1 VYLRD
6 LCGKNGLKGFN
17 MKFSEQWLREW
28 INPDISTDELSH
40 QLTMAGLEVDAIE
53 PVAAEFTKV
62 VVGEVLSVE
71 KHPDA
76 DKLNVCQVNV
86 GEDEP
91 LNIVCGAAN
100 VREGLRIPA
109 ALVGAVLPGDFKIK
123 KSKLRGVPSHGML
136 CSTSELGITETA
148 EGLMELPNDAPIGTD
163 IRDYLNLDD
172 VMIEL
177 SLTPN
182 RADCFSIKGIA
193 REVGVSNKMPV
204 NEFKQA
210 TIEATIKDTI
220 EVKLEAGKDCP
231 RYLGRVIKGIN
242 PKAETPLWL
251 QEKLRRSGIRS
262 LGPVVDV
269 TNYVLLELGQP
280 MHAFDLEKINGVI
293 HVRHAKAG
301 EKISL
306 LNEQEIT
313 LTDGCLVIADDK
325 QPLALAGIM
334 GGADSAV
341 SDSTESNPTTDIL
354 LEAAHF
360 NPLIIAGKA
369 RSFGLHTDSSHRFER
384 GVAASLPIDAIERAT
399 ELLLDIV
406 GGQAGPVVNI
416 TNEADL
422 PQRDVVSLRAERVK
436 RVLGIDIS
444 REEITGMLT
453 RLDLN
458 PAETEQGWEIIAP
471 DFRFDISIEE
481 DLIEEIGRIF
491 GYDNLPATQAS
502 SALTMVAKPEA
513 KLRMN
518 RMRQVLVQHGYQEAI
533 TYSFID
539 PEMQKLFD
547 PETKAIEL
555 ANPIS
560 ADLAAMR
567 TSLWPG
573 LVNAAKYNLNRQ
585 QSRVFLFE
593 YGLKFVP
600 QAAEIQQ
607 ENMLAG
613 VITGSRIPEQWDSN
627 GESVDFYDLKNHVE
641 AVLEMTGRASDFQFE
656 ANQHPILHPGQTA
669 AIRDLAAKDQPIIG
683 WLGALHPRLQK
694 NLGLSQSVYLFEIT
708 MKNIEMGAIPV
719 FKPLSKFPAIRRD
732 IALVM
737 DEAVTA
743 QAVHDCIKESA
754 GESLSKFE
762 LFDVYRGEGI
772 DFGRKSLALGLTL
785 QDLSRTLTD
794 TEVDKELN
802 KIIDVLNKRLGATL
816 RE

>member
-1 VYLRD
+1 
-6 LCGKNGLKGFN
+6 

-28 INPDISTDELSH
+28 INPGISTDELSH

-62 VVGEVLSVE
+62 VVGEVLSIE

-91 LNIVCGAAN
+91 LQIVCGASN

-109 ALVGAVLPGDFKIK
+109 ALVGAKLPGDFKIK

-444 REEITGMLT
+444 REE
-453 RLDLN
+453 
-458 PAETEQGWEIIAP
+458 
-471 DFRFDISIEE
+471 
-481 DLIEEIGRIF
+481 
-491 GYDNLPATQAS
+491 
-502 SALTMVAKPEA
+502 
-513 KLRMN
+513 
-518 RMRQVLVQHGYQEAI
+518 
-533 TYSFID
+533 
-539 PEMQKLFD
+539 
-547 PETKAIEL
+547 
-555 ANPIS
+555 
-560 ADLAAMR
+560 
-567 TSLWPG
+567 
-573 LVNAAKYNLNRQ
+573 
-585 QSRVFLFE
+585 
-593 YGLKFVP
+593 
-600 QAAEIQQ
+600 
-607 ENMLAG
+607 
-613 VITGSRIPEQWDSN
+613 
-627 GESVDFYDLKNHVE
+627 
-641 AVLEMTGRASDFQFE
+641 
-656 ANQHPILHPGQTA
+656 
-669 AIRDLAAKDQPIIG
+669 
-683 WLGALHPRLQK
+683 
-694 NLGLSQSVYLFEIT
+694 
-708 MKNIEMGAIPV
+708 
-719 FKPLSKFPAIRRD
+719 
-732 IALVM
+732 
-737 DEAVTA
+737 
-743 QAVHDCIKESA
+743 
-754 GESLSKFE
+754 
-762 LFDVYRGEGI
+762 
-772 DFGRKSLALGLTL
+772 
-785 QDLSRTLTD
+785 
-794 TEVDKELN
+794 
-802 KIIDVLNKRLGATL
+802 
-816 RE
+816 

>member
-1 VYLRD
+1 
-6 LCGKNGLKGFN
+6 

-28 INPDISTDELSH
+28 INPNISTDELSH
-40 QLTMAGLEVDAIE
+40 QLTMAGLEVDAID

-62 VVGEVLSVE
+62 VVAEVLSVE

-109 ALVGAVLPGDFKIK
+109 ALVGAVLPGNFKIK

-163 IRDYLNLDD
+163 IREYLNLDD

-182 RADCFSIKGIA
+182 RADCFSIAGIA

-210 TIEATIKDTI
+210 EIKAEIKDTI
-220 EVKLEAGKDCP
+220 DVKLEAGKDCP
-231 RYLGRVIKGIN
+231 RYLGRVIKDVN
-242 PKAETPLWL
+242 AKAETPLWM

-269 TNYVLLELGQP
+269 TNFVLLELGQP
-280 MHAFDLEKINGVI
+280 MHAFDLAKINGAI
-293 HVRHAKAG
+293 HARHAKAG
-301 EKISL
+301 EKLNL
-306 LNEQEIT
+306 LNDQEIT
-313 LTDGCLVIADDK
+313 LTEGCLVIADDK
-325 QPLALAGIM
+325 APLALAGIM

-341 SDSTESNPTTDIL
+341 SDDTVDIL

-360 NPLIIAGKA
+360 NPLVIAGKA

-384 GVAASLPIDAIERAT
+384 GVAASLPITAIERAT

-406 GGQAGPVVNI
+406 GGKAGPVVNV
-416 TNEADL
+416 TNAADL
-422 PQRDVVSLRAERVK
+422 PERGVVSLRAERVK
-436 RVLGIDIS
+436 RILGIDLS
-444 REEITGMLT
+444 REEITGMLM

-458 PAETEQGWEIIAP
+458 PTATDAGWEITAP

-491 GYDNLPATQAS
+491 GYDNLPVSQAS
-502 SALTMVAKPEA
+502 SALSMVAKPEA

-518 RMRQVLVQHGYQEAI
+518 RLRQILVQQGYQEAI

-539 PEMQKLFD
+539 PEMQKLFA
-547 PETKAIEL
+547 PEITAIEL

-560 ADLAAMR
+560 ADLSAMR
-567 TSLWPG
+567 SSLWPG
-573 LVNAAKYNLNRQ
+573 LISAVKYNLNRQ
-585 QSRVFLFE
+585 QNRVSLFE
-593 YGLKFVP
+593 YGLTFVP
-600 QAAEIQQ
+600 LDDEVTDIKQ
-607 ENMLAG
+607 EKMLAG
-613 VITGSRIPEQWDSN
+613 VITGSKTPEQW
-627 GESVDFYDLKNHVE
+627 GQATESVDFYDLKNHVE
-641 AVLEMTGRASDFQFE
+641 LLLEMTGRGSDFQFE
-656 ANQHPILHPGQTA
+656 ANQNDVLHPGQTA

-683 WLGALHPRLQK
+683 WVGALHPRLQK
-694 NLGLSQSVYLFEIT
+694 KLGLSQSLYLFEIT
-708 MKNIEMGAIPV
+708 MKNIENGEIPA

-732 IALVM
+732 LALVM

-743 QAVHDCIKESA
+743 QELHNCIKDVA
-754 GESLSKFE
+754 GEVLSQFE

-772 DFGRKSLALGLTL
+772 DFGRKSLAIGLTL

-794 TEVDKELN
+794 TDVDKELN
-802 KIIDVLNKRLGATL
+802 KIIDVLKERLGATL

>member
-1 VYLRD
+1 
-6 LCGKNGLKGFN
+6 

-86 GEDEP
+86 GDKEP

-100 VREGLRIPA
+100 VRTGLRIPA
-109 ALVGAVLPGDFKIK
+109 ALVGAVLPGNFKIK

-136 CSTSELGITETA
+136 CSTAELGITETA
-148 EGLMELPNDAPIGTD
+148 EGLMELPSDAPVGTD
-163 IRDYLNLDD
+163 IREYLNLND

-182 RADCFSIKGIA
+182 RADCFSISGIA
-193 REVGVSNKMPV
+193 REVGVTNKMPV

-210 TIEATIKDTI
+210 SIKAEIKDTV
-220 EVKLEAGKDCP
+220 EVRLEAGKDCP
-231 RYLGRVIKGIN
+231 RYLGRVIKGVN
-242 PKAETPLWL
+242 AKAETPLWL

-280 MHAFDLEKINGVI
+280 MHAFDLAKINGAI
-293 HVRHAKAG
+293 HARHAKAG
-301 EKISL
+301 EKLNL

-325 QPLALAGIM
+325 QPLVLAGIM
-334 GGADSAV
+334 GGSDSAV
-341 SDSTESNPTTDIL
+341 SVDTTDIL

-384 GVAASLPIDAIERAT
+384 GVAASLPITALERAT
-399 ELLLDIV
+399 ELLINIV
-406 GGQAGPVVNI
+406 GGKAGPVINV

-422 PQRDVVSLRAERVK
+422 PKRDVVSLRAERVK
-436 RVLGIDIS
+436 RVLGIDLS

-453 RLDLN
+453 RLDLK
-458 PAETEQGWEIIAP
+458 PTETNAGWEITAP

-491 GYDNLPATQAS
+491 GYDNLPVSQAS
-502 SALTMVAKPEA
+502 SALAMVAKPEA
-513 KLRMN
+513 KLRMS
-518 RMRQVLVQHGYQEAI
+518 RLRQVLVQHGYQEAI

-539 PEMQKLFD
+539 PEMQALFD
-547 PETKAIEL
+547 PDTKAITL

-573 LVNAAKYNLNRQ
+573 LLTAVKYNLNRQ
-585 QSRVFLFE
+585 QTRVSLFE
-593 YGLKFVP
+593 YGLRFVP
-600 QAAEIQQ
+600 SDDEVTDIQQ
-607 ENMLAG
+607 EKMLAG
-613 VITGSRIPEQWDSN
+613 VITGSKTPEQW
-627 GESVDFYDLKNHVE
+627 GEITESVDFYDLKNHVE
-641 AVLEMTGRASDFQFE
+641 SVLEITGRASDFQFE
-656 ANQHPILHPGQTA
+656 ANQHQILHPGQTA

-683 WLGALHPRLQK
+683 WIGALHPRLQK
-694 NLGLSQSVYLFEIT
+694 KLGLSHNAYLFEII
-708 MKNIEMGAIPV
+708 MKNIEEGAIPA

-732 IALVM
+732 IAIVM

-743 QAVHDCIKESA
+743 QEVQNCIKEVA
-754 GESLSKFE
+754 GETLSQFE

-785 QDLSRTLTD
+785 QDLTRTLTD
-794 TEVDKELN
+794 TDVDKELN
-802 KIIDVLNKRLGATL
+802 KS
-816 RE
+816 

>member
-1 VYLRD
+1 
-6 LCGKNGLKGFN
+6 

-28 INPDISTDELSH
+28 INPDISTEELSH

-53 PVAAEFTKV
+53 PVAATFTKV
-62 VVGEVLSVE
+62 VVGEVLSIE

-91 LNIVCGAAN
+91 LQIVCGAKN
-100 VREGLRIPA
+100 VREGMRVPA
-109 ALVGAVLPGDFKIK
+109 ALVGAKLPGDFKIK
-123 KSKLRGVPSHGML
+123 KSKLRGVPSHGMC
-136 CSTSELGITETA
+136 CSTAELGITETA
-148 EGLMELPNDAPIGTD
+148 EGLMELPTDAPVGTD
-163 IRDYLNLDD
+163 IRDYLELDD

-182 RADCFSIKGIA
+182 RADCFSIAGIA

-210 TIEATIKDTI
+210 AIEAKIKDTI
-220 EVKLEAGKDCP
+220 DVKLEAGKDCP
-231 RYLGRVIKGIN
+231 RYLGRVIKGVN
-242 PKAETPLWL
+242 PKAETPLWM

-280 MHAFDLEKINGVI
+280 MHAFDLAKINGAI
-293 HVRHAKAG
+293 HARHAKAG
-301 EKISL
+301 EKLNL

-325 QPLALAGIM
+325 APLALAGIM
-334 GGADSAV
+334 GGSDSAV
-341 SDSTESNPTTDIL
+341 SDSTTDIL

-360 NPLIIAGKA
+360 NPLVIAGKA

-384 GVAASLPIDAIERAT
+384 GVAASLPVTAIERAT
-399 ELLLDIV
+399 ELLIGIV
-406 GGQAGPVVNI
+406 GGEAGPVINV
-416 TNEADL
+416 TNEDDL
-422 PQRDVVSLRAERVK
+422 PERGVVSLRAERVK
-436 RVLGIDIS
+436 RVLGIDLS

-458 PAETEQGWEIIAP
+458 PTETEQGWEITAP
-471 DFRFDISIEE
+471 DFRFDIAIEE

-491 GYDNLPATQAS
+491 GYDNLPVSQAS
-502 SALTMVAKPEA
+502 SALSMVAKPEA
-513 KLRMN
+513 ELRMS
-518 RMRQVLVQHGYQEAI
+518 RLRQVLVQKGYQEAI

-547 PETKAIEL
+547 SENKAIEL

-585 QSRVFLFE
+585 QSSVYLFE

-600 QAAEIQQ
+600 QDAEIQQ
-607 ENMLAG
+607 EKMLAG
-613 VITGSRIPEQWDSN
+613 VITGSRVPEQWAQKN
-627 GESVDFYDLKNHVE
+627 ESVDFYDLKNHVE
-641 AVLEMTGRASDFQFE
+641 AVLEVTGRASDFQFE
-656 ANQHPILHPGQTA
+656 PNQHAILHPGQTA
-669 AIRDLAAKDQPIIG
+669 AIRDLAAEGQPIIG

-694 NLGLSQSVYLFEIT
+694 SLGLSQSVYLFEIT
-708 MKNIEMGAIPV
+708 MKNIEEGAIPA

-737 DEAVTA
+737 DEAITA

-754 GESLSKFE
+754 GEILSKFE

-772 DFGRKSLALGLTL
+772 DFGRKSLAIGLTL
-785 QDLSRTLTD
+785 QDISRTLTD
-794 TEVDKELN
+794 TDVDKELN
-802 KIIDVLNKRLGATL
+802 KIIDVLKNRLGATL

>member
-1 VYLRD
+1 
-6 LCGKNGLKGFN
+6 

-28 INPDISTDELSH
+28 INPGISTDELSH
-40 QLTMAGLEVDAIE
+40 QLTMAGLEVDAVE
-53 PVAAEFTKV
+53 PVAAAFTKV
-62 VVGEVLSVE
+62 VVGEVISIE

-91 LNIVCGAAN
+91 LQIVCGAKN
-100 VREGLRIPA
+100 VREGMRVPA
-109 ALVGAVLPGDFKIK
+109 ALVGAKLPGDFKIK

-136 CSTSELGITETA
+136 CSTAELGITETA
-148 EGLMELPNDAPIGTD
+148 EGLMPLPADAPVGTA

-182 RADCFSIKGIA
+182 RADCFSIAGIA

-210 TIEATIKDTI
+210 AIEAKIKDAI
-220 EVKLEAGKDCP
+220 DLKLEAGKDCP
-231 RYLGRVIKGIN
+231 RYLGRVIKGVN
-242 PKAETPLWL
+242 PKAETPLWM

-269 TNYVLLELGQP
+269 TNFVLLELGQP
-280 MHAFDLEKINGVI
+280 MHAFDLAKINGAI
-293 HVRHAKAG
+293 HARHAKAG
-301 EKISL
+301 EKLNL

-325 QPLALAGIM
+325 APLALAGIM

-341 SDSTESNPTTDIL
+341 SDSTTDIL

-360 NPLIIAGKA
+360 NPLVIAGKA

-384 GVAASLPIDAIERAT
+384 GVAASLPVTAIERAT

-406 GGQAGPVVNI
+406 GGEAGPVVNV
-416 TNEADL
+416 TNDADL
-422 PQRDVVSLRAERVK
+422 PKRGVVSLRAERVK
-436 RVLGIDIS
+436 RVLGIDLS

-458 PAETEQGWEIIAP
+458 PIETEQGWEITAP
-471 DFRFDISIEE
+471 DFRFDIAIEE

-491 GYDNLPATQAS
+491 GYDNLPVSQAS
-502 SALTMVAKPEA
+502 SALSMVAKPEA
-513 KLRMN
+513 ELRMS
-518 RMRQVLVQHGYQEAI
+518 RLRQVLVQKGYQEAI

-539 PEMQKLFD
+539 PEMQKMFD
-547 PETKAIEL
+547 TEHKAIEL

-585 QSRVFLFE
+585 QSSVYLFE

-600 QAAEIQQ
+600 QGAEIQQ
-607 ENMLAG
+607 EKMLAG
-613 VITGSRIPEQWDSN
+613 VITGSRVPEQWALK
-627 GESVDFYDLKNHVE
+627 GEPVDFYDLKNHVE
-641 AVLEMTGRASDFQFE
+641 AVLEVTGRASDFQFE
-656 ANQHPILHPGQTA
+656 PNQHAILHPGQTA
-669 AIRDLAAKDQPIIG
+669 AIRDLAAEGQPIIG

-694 NLGLSQSVYLFEIT
+694 SLGLSQSVYLFEIT
-708 MKNIEMGAIPV
+708 MKNIEEGAIPA

-737 DEAVTA
+737 DEAITA

-754 GESLSKFE
+754 GEILSKFE

-772 DFGRKSLALGLTL
+772 DFGRKSLAIGLTL
-785 QDLSRTLTD
+785 QDISRTLTD
-794 TEVDKELN
+794 TDVDKELN
-802 KIIDVLNKRLGATL
+802 KIIDVLKNRLGATL

>member
-1 VYLRD
+1 
-6 LCGKNGLKGFN
+6 

-28 INPDISTDELSH
+28 INPDISTEELSH

-53 PVAAEFTKV
+53 PVAATFTKV
-62 VVGEVLSVE
+62 VVGEVLSIE

-91 LNIVCGAAN
+91 LQIVCGAKN
-100 VREGLRIPA
+100 VREGMRVPA
-109 ALVGAVLPGDFKIK
+109 ALVGAKLPGDFKIK
-123 KSKLRGVPSHGML
+123 KSKLRGVPSHGMC
-136 CSTSELGITETA
+136 CSTAELGITETA
-148 EGLMELPNDAPIGTD
+148 EGLMELPTDAPVGTD
-163 IRDYLNLDD
+163 IRDYLELDD

-182 RADCFSIKGIA
+182 RADCFSIAGIA
-193 REVGVSNKMPV
+193 REVGVSNKLPV

-210 TIEATIKDTI
+210 AIEAKIKDTI
-220 EVKLEAGKDCP
+220 DVKLEAGKDCP
-231 RYLGRVIKGIN
+231 RYLGRVIKGVN
-242 PKAETPLWL
+242 PKAETPLWM

-280 MHAFDLEKINGVI
+280 MHAFDLAKINGAI
-293 HVRHAKAG
+293 HARHAKAG
-301 EKISL
+301 EKLNL

-325 QPLALAGIM
+325 APLALAGIM
-334 GGADSAV
+334 GGSDSAV
-341 SDSTESNPTTDIL
+341 SDSTTDIL

-360 NPLIIAGKA
+360 NPLVIAGKA

-384 GVAASLPIDAIERAT
+384 GVAASLPVTAIERAT
-399 ELLLDIV
+399 ELLIGIV
-406 GGQAGPVVNI
+406 GGEAGPVINV
-416 TNEADL
+416 TNEDDL
-422 PQRDVVSLRAERVK
+422 PERGVVSLRAERVK
-436 RVLGIDIS
+436 RVLGIDLS

-458 PAETEQGWEIIAP
+458 PTETEQGWEITAP
-471 DFRFDISIEE
+471 DFRFDIAIEE

-491 GYDNLPATQAS
+491 GYDNLPVSQAS
-502 SALTMVAKPEA
+502 SALSMVAKPEA
-513 KLRMN
+513 ELRMS
-518 RMRQVLVQHGYQEAI
+518 RLRQVLVQKGYQEAI

-547 PETKAIEL
+547 TENKAIEL

-585 QSRVFLFE
+585 QSSVYLFE

-600 QAAEIQQ
+600 QDAEIQQ
-607 ENMLAG
+607 EKMLAG
-613 VITGSRIPEQWDSN
+613 VITGSRVPEQWAQKN
-627 GESVDFYDLKNHVE
+627 ESVDFYDLKNHVE
-641 AVLEMTGRASDFQFE
+641 AVLEVTGRASDFQFE
-656 ANQHPILHPGQTA
+656 PNQHAILHPGQTA
-669 AIRDLAAKDQPIIG
+669 AIRDLAAEGQPIIG

-694 NLGLSQSVYLFEIT
+694 SLGLSQSVYLFEIT
-708 MKNIEMGAIPV
+708 MKNIEEGAIPA

-737 DEAVTA
+737 DEAITA

-754 GESLSKFE
+754 GEILSKFE

-772 DFGRKSLALGLTL
+772 DFGRKSLAIGLTL
-785 QDLSRTLTD
+785 QDISRTLTD
-794 TEVDKELN
+794 TDVDKELN
-802 KIIDVLNKRLGATL
+802 KIIDVLKNRLGATL

>member
-1 VYLRD
+1 
-6 LCGKNGLKGFN
+6 

-86 GEDEP
+86 GENEP

-109 ALVGAVLPGDFKIK
+109 ALVGAVLPGNFKIK

-148 EGLMELPNDAPIGTD
+148 EGLMELPGDAPVGTD
-163 IRDYLNLDD
+163 IRDYLKLDD

-182 RADCFSIKGIA
+182 RADCFSIAGVA

-204 NEFKQA
+204 IEHKQA
-210 TIEATIKDTI
+210 SVKTQIKDKVA
-220 EVKLEAGKDCP
+220 VKLEAGKDCP
-231 RYLGRVIKGIN
+231 RYLGRVIKGVN
-242 PKAETPLWL
+242 PKAQTPLWL
-251 QEKLRRSGIRS
+251 QEKLRRSGVRS

-269 TNYVLLELGQP
+269 TNFVLLELGQP
-280 MHAFDLEKINGVI
+280 MHAFDLAKIDGAI
-293 HVRHAKAG
+293 HARHAKAG
-301 EKISL
+301 EKLNL
-306 LNEQEIT
+306 LNDQEII
-313 LTDGCLVIADDK
+313 LTEGCLLIADDK

-334 GGADSAV
+334 GGSDSAV
-341 SDSTESNPTTDIL
+341 SDSTTDIL

-360 NPLIIAGKA
+360 NPLVIAGKA

-384 GVAASLPIDAIERAT
+384 GVAASLPIKAIERAT

-406 GGQAGPVVNI
+406 GGKAGPVVNE

-422 PQRDVVSLRAERVK
+422 PQRGVVSLRAARVK
-436 RVLGIDIS
+436 RVLGIDLS
-444 REEITGMLT
+444 REDITGMLT

-458 PAETEQGWEIIAP
+458 PIETKAGWEITAP

-491 GYDNLPATQAS
+491 GYDNLPVSQAS

-518 RMRQVLVQHGYQEAI
+518 RLRQILVQQGYQEAI

-547 PETKAIEL
+547 PEQKAIEL

-573 LVNAAKYNLNRQ
+573 LVSAVKYNLNRQ
-585 QSRVFLFE
+585 QTSVCLFE
-593 YGLKFVP
+593 YGLKFVS
-600 QAAEIQQ
+600 QGADIKQ
-607 ENMLAG
+607 EKMLAG
-613 VITGSRIPEQWDSN
+613 AITGSRFPEQWATSS
-627 GESVDFYDLKNHVE
+627 ESVDFYDLKNHVE

-656 ANQHPILHPGQTA
+656 ANKHQVLHPGQTA
-669 AIRDLAAKDQPIIG
+669 AIRDLATENQPIIG
-683 WLGALHPRLQK
+683 WLGALHPALQK
-694 NLGLSQSVYLFEIT
+694 KLGLSQSVYLFEIA
-708 MKNIEMGAIPV
+708 MKNIEMGVIPA

-732 IALVM
+732 IAIVM
-737 DEAVTA
+737 DEAVTS
-743 QAVHDCIKESA
+743 QLVYDCIKESA
-754 GESLSKFE
+754 GEILSKFE

-772 DFGRKSLALGLTL
+772 DSGRKSLALGLTL

-794 TEVDKELN
+794 TDVDKELN
-802 KIIDVLNKRLGATL
+802 KIIDVLKNRLGATL

>member
-1 VYLRD
+1 
-6 LCGKNGLKGFN
+6 

-28 INPDISTDELSH
+28 INPDVSTDELSH
-40 QLTMAGLEVDAIE
+40 QLTMAGLEVDAID

-62 VVGEVLSVE
+62 VIGEVLAIE

-100 VREGLRIPA
+100 VRKGLRIPA
-109 ALVGAVLPGDFKIK
+109 ALVGAVLPGNFKIK

-136 CSTSELGITETA
+136 CSTAELGITESA
-148 EGLMELPNDAPIGTD
+148 EGLMELPSDAPVGTD
-163 IRDYLNLDD
+163 IRDYLKLDD

-182 RADCFSIKGIA
+182 RADCFSIAGIA

-204 NEFKQA
+204 IEHKQA
-210 TIEATIKDTI
+210 TIKAEIKDKV
-220 EVKLEAGKDCP
+220 EVKLEAGNDCP
-231 RYLGRVIKGIN
+231 RYLGRVIKGVN
-242 PKAETPLWL
+242 PKAQTPLWMT
-251 QEKLRRSGIRS
+251 EKLRRSGIRS

-269 TNYVLLELGQP
+269 TNFVLLELGQP
-280 MHAFDLEKINGVI
+280 MHAFDLAKINGAI
-293 HVRHAKAG
+293 HARHAKAG
-301 EKISL
+301 EKLNL
-306 LNEQEIT
+306 LNDQEII
-313 LTDGCLVIADDK
+313 LTEGCLLIADDK

-341 SDSTESNPTTDIL
+341 SDSTTDIL

-360 NPLIIAGKA
+360 NPLVIAGKA

-384 GVAASLPIDAIERAT
+384 GVAASLPMPAIERAT
-399 ELLLDIV
+399 ELLLGIV
-406 GGQAGPVVNI
+406 GGKAGPVVNV
-416 TNEADL
+416 TNKADL
-422 PQRDVVSLRAERVK
+422 PQRNMVSLRAERVK
-436 RVLGIDIS
+436 RVLGIDLS

-453 RLDLN
+453 RLELN
-458 PAETEQGWEIIAP
+458 PTKTKQGWEITAP

-491 GYDNLPATQAS
+491 GYDNLPVSQAS

-513 KLRMN
+513 KLKMN
-518 RMRQVLVQHGYQEAI
+518 RLRQVLVQQGYQEAI

-547 PETKAIEL
+547 PEQKAIEL

-573 LVNAAKYNLNRQ
+573 LVSAVKYNLNRQ
-585 QSRVFLFE
+585 QTSVCLFE
-593 YGLKFVP
+593 YGLKFVS
-600 QAAEIQQ
+600 QGAEIKQ
-607 ENMLAG
+607 EKMLAG
-613 VITGSRIPEQWDSN
+613 AITGSRFPEQWATSS
-627 GESVDFYDLKNHVE
+627 ESVDFYDLKNHVE

-656 ANQHPILHPGQTA
+656 ANKHQVLHPGQTA
-669 AIRDLAAKDQPIIG
+669 AIRDLATENRPIIG
-683 WLGALHPRLQK
+683 WLGALHPALQK
-694 NLGLSQSVYLFEIT
+694 KLGLSQSVYLFEIA
-708 MKNIEMGAIPV
+708 MKNIEMGVIPA

-732 IALVM
+732 IAIVM

-743 QAVHDCIKESA
+743 QLVYDCIKESA
-754 GESLSKFE
+754 GEILSKFE

-772 DFGRKSLALGLTL
+772 DSGRKSLALGLTL

-794 TEVDKELN
+794 TDVDKELN
-802 KIIDVLNKRLGATL
+802 KIIDVLKNRLGATL

>member
-1 VYLRD
+1 
-6 LCGKNGLKGFN
+6 
-17 MKFSEQWLREW
+17 MKFSEQWLREL

-62 VVGEVLSVE
+62 VIGEVLSIE

-86 GEDEP
+86 GGDEP
-91 LNIVCGAAN
+91 LNIVCGASN
-100 VREGLRIPA
+100 VRTGLRIPA
-109 ALVGAVLPGDFKIK
+109 ALVGAVLPGNFKIN
-123 KSKLRGVPSHGML
+123 KSKLRGVPSNGML

-148 EGLMELPNDAPIGTD
+148 EGLMELPADAPIGTD

-177 SLTPN
+177 SITPN
-182 RADCFSIKGIA
+182 RADCFSIAGVA
-193 REVGVSNKMPV
+193 REVGVMNKMPV
-204 NEFKQA
+204 NELESGVI
-210 TIEATIKDTI
+210 TPSIKDSI
-220 EVKLEAGKDCP
+220 NVKLEAGKDCP
-231 RYLGRVIKGIN
+231 RYLGRVIKGID
-242 PKAETPLWL
+242 PKATSPLWL
-251 QEKLRRSGIRS
+251 EEKLRRSGIRS

-280 MHAFDLEKINGVI
+280 MHAFDTSKINGAI
-293 HVRHAKAG
+293 HARHAKEG
-301 EKISL
+301 EKLTL
-306 LNEQEIT
+306 LNDQEIT
-313 LTDGCLVIADDK
+313 LTEGCLLIADDK

-341 SDSTESNPTTDIL
+341 SDSTTDIL

-360 NPLIIAGKA
+360 NPLVIAGKA

-384 GVAASLPIDAIERAT
+384 GVAASLPIEAIERAT
-399 ELLLDIV
+399 TLLLEIV
-406 GGQAGPVVNI
+406 GGEAGPVVNV

-422 PQRDVVSLRAERVK
+422 PQRNVVSLRADRLK
-436 RVLGIDIS
+436 RVLGIDLA
-444 REEITGMLT
+444 RDEVTGMLS

-458 PAETEQGWEIIAP
+458 PTETEAGWEITSP
-471 DFRFDISIEE
+471 DFRFDINIEE

-491 GYDNLPATQAS
+491 GYDNLPASQAS
-502 SALTMVAKPEA
+502 SALSMVAKPEA
-513 KLRMN
+513 KLNMSRL
-518 RMRQVLVQHGYQEAI
+518 RQVLVQKGYQEAI

-560 ADLAAMR
+560 ADLASMR

-573 LVNAAKYNLNRQ
+573 LVSAAKYNLNRQ
-585 QSRVFLFE
+585 QSSVSLFE
-593 YGLKFVP
+593 YGLKFIP
-600 QAAEIQQ
+600 QDTEIQQ
-607 ENMLAG
+607 EKMLAG
-613 VITGSRIPEQWDSN
+613 VLTGSRFPEQWA
-627 GESVDFYDLKNHVE
+627 ETTEKVDFYDLKNHIE

-656 ANQHPILHPGQTA
+656 ANKHEVLHPGQTA

-683 WLGALHPRLQK
+683 WLGALHPRLEK
-694 NLGLSQSVYLFEIT
+694 KLGLSQSVYLFEIT
-708 MKNIEMGAIPV
+708 MKNIEMGEIPA
-719 FKPLSKFPAIRRD
+719 FEPLSKFPAIRRD
-732 IALVM
+732 IAIVM

-743 QAVHDCIKESA
+743 QEVQNCIKKVA
-754 GESLSKFE
+754 GETLSKFE

-772 DFGRKSLALGLTL
+772 DLGRKSLALGLTL

-794 TEVDKELN
+794 TDVDKELN
-802 KIIDVLNKRLGATL
+802 KIIDVLKESLGATL

>member
-1 VYLRD
+1 
-6 LCGKNGLKGFN
+6 

-28 INPDISTDELSH
+28 INPNISTDELSH
-40 QLTMAGLEVDAIE
+40 QLTMAGLEVDAID

-100 VREGLRIPA
+100 VRTGLRIPA
-109 ALVGAVLPGDFKIK
+109 ALVGAVLSGNFKIK

-136 CSTSELGITETA
+136 CSTAELGITETA
-148 EGLMELPNDAPIGTD
+148 DGLMELPSDAPVGTD
-163 IRDYLNLDD
+163 IREYLNLDD
-172 VMIEL
+172 VMFEL

-182 RADCFSIKGIA
+182 RADCFSIAGIA

-204 NEFKQA
+204 TEHKQA
-210 TIEATIKDTI
+210 TIKAQIKDTI

-231 RYLGRVIKGIN
+231 RYLGRVIKGVN
-242 PKAETPLWL
+242 PKAATPLWM
-251 QEKLRRSGIRS
+251 QEKLRRSGVRS

-269 TNYVLLELGQP
+269 TNFVLLELGQP
-280 MHAFDLEKINGVI
+280 MHAFDLAKINGAI
-293 HVRHAKAG
+293 HARHAKAG
-301 EKISL
+301 EKLNL
-306 LNEQEIT
+306 LNDQEIT
-313 LTDGCLVIADDK
+313 LTEGCLIIADDK
-325 QPLALAGIM
+325 QPLSLAGIM

-341 SDSTESNPTTDIL
+341 SDATTDIL

-360 NPLIIAGKA
+360 NPLVIAGKA

-384 GVAASLPIDAIERAT
+384 GVAVSLPITAIERAT

-406 GGQAGPVVNI
+406 GGKAGPVVNV

-422 PQRDVVSLRAERVK
+422 PERGVVSLRAERVK
-436 RVLGIDIS
+436 RVLGIDLS

-453 RLDLN
+453 RLELN
-458 PAETEQGWEIIAP
+458 PVETEAGWEITAP

-491 GYDNLPATQAS
+491 GYDNLPVSQAS
-502 SALTMVAKPEA
+502 SALSMVAKPEA

-518 RMRQVLVQHGYQEAI
+518 RLRQVLVQKGYQEAI

-547 PETKAIEL
+547 PETTAIEL

-573 LVNAAKYNLNRQ
+573 LITAVKYNLNRQ
-585 QSRVFLFE
+585 QSRVSLFE

-600 QAAEIQQ
+600 QGTDIQQ
-607 ENMLAG
+607 EKMLAG
-613 VITGSRIPEQWDSN
+613 VITGSKTPEQW
-627 GESVDFYDLKNHVE
+627 GELTEAVDFYDLKNHVE

-656 ANQHPILHPGQTA
+656 ANKHDVLHPGQTA
-669 AIRDLAAKDQPIIG
+669 AIRDLAAKGQPIIG
-683 WLGALHPRLQK
+683 WVGALHPRLQK
-694 NLGLSQSVYLFEIT
+694 KLGLSQSVYLFEIA
-708 MKNIEMGAIPV
+708 MKNIEVGEIPA

-732 IALVM
+732 LALVM

-743 QAVHDCIKESA
+743 QDVQNCIQEVA
-754 GESLSKFE
+754 GKVLSQFE

-794 TEVDKELN
+794 TDVDKELN
-802 KIIDVLNKRLGATL
+802 KIIDVLKERLGATL

>member
-1 VYLRD
+1 
-6 LCGKNGLKGFN
+6 

-53 PVAAEFTKV
+53 PVVAAFTKV

-136 CSTSELGITETA
+136 CSTSELGITEEA
-148 EGLMELPNDAPIGTD
+148 DGLMELPSDAPIGTD
-163 IRDYLNLDD
+163 IREYLNLDD

-182 RADCFSIKGIA
+182 RADCFSIAGIA
-193 REVGVSNKMPV
+193 REVGVSNKMLV
-204 NEFKQA
+204 NEFKQVIVKA
-210 TIEATIKDTI
+210 EIKDTVD
-220 EVKLEAGKDCP
+220 VKLEADKDCP
-231 RYLGRVIKGIN
+231 RYLGRVIKGVN
-242 PKAETPLWL
+242 PTAETPLWL
-251 QEKLRRSGIRS
+251 EEKLRRSGIRS

-269 TNYVLLELGQP
+269 TNFVLLELGQP
-280 MHAFDLEKINGVI
+280 MHAFDLAKITGAI
-293 HVRHAKAG
+293 HARHAKAG
-301 EKISL
+301 EKLDL
-306 LNEQEIT
+306 LNDQEIT
-313 LTDGCLVIADDK
+313 LTEGCLVIADDK
-325 QPLALAGIM
+325 APLALAGIM

-341 SDSTESNPTTDIL
+341 SDSTTDIL

-360 NPLIIAGKA
+360 NPLVIAGKA

-384 GVAASLPIDAIERAT
+384 GVAASLPMTAIERAT

-406 GGQAGPVVNI
+406 GGQAGPVVNVS
-416 TNEADL
+416 NEADL
-422 PQRDVVSLRAERVK
+422 PERGVVSLRAERVK
-436 RVLGIDIS
+436 RVLGIDLS
-444 REEITGMLT
+444 REEITGMLS

-458 PAETEQGWEIIAP
+458 PTETKAGWEITAP

-491 GYDNLPATQAS
+491 GYDNLPVSQAS
-502 SALTMVAKPEA
+502 SALSMVVKPEA

-518 RMRQVLVQHGYQEAI
+518 RLRQVLVQHGYQEAI

-547 PETKAIEL
+547 PETTAIEL

-560 ADLAAMR
+560 ADLSAMR

-573 LVNAAKYNLNRQ
+573 LVSAVKYNLNRQ
-585 QSRVFLFE
+585 QSCVSLFE

-600 QAAEIQQ
+600 LDDEVTDIQQ

-613 VITGSRIPEQWDSN
+613 VITGSKVPEQWAEAT
-627 GESVDFYDLKNHVE
+627 ESVDFYDLKNHVE
-641 AVLEMTGRASDFQFE
+641 ALLEMTGRASDFRFE
-656 ANQHPILHPGQTA
+656 ANKHDVLHPGQTA

-683 WLGALHPRLQK
+683 WIGALHPRLQK
-694 NLGLSQSVYLFEIT
+694 KLGLSKNLYLFEIA
-708 MKNIEMGAIPV
+708 MKNIEEGKIPS

-732 IALVM
+732 LALVM

-743 QAVHDCIKESA
+743 QEVQNCIQEVA
-754 GESLSKFE
+754 GEVLSQFE

-794 TEVDKELN
+794 TDVDKELN
-802 KIIDVLNKRLGATL
+802 KIIDVLKERLGATL

>member
-1 VYLRD
+1 
-6 LCGKNGLKGFN
+6 

-86 GEDEP
+86 GDKEP

-100 VREGLRIPA
+100 VRQGLRIPA
-109 ALVGAVLPGDFKIK
+109 ALVGAKLPGNFKIK

-136 CSTSELGITETA
+136 CSTAELGITETA
-148 EGLMELPNDAPIGTD
+148 DGLMELPNDAPVGTD
-163 IRDYLNLDD
+163 IREYLNLDD

-182 RADCFSIKGIA
+182 RADCFSIAGIA

-204 NEFKQA
+204 VEHTQA
-210 TIEATIKDTI
+210 TIKAEIKDTI

-231 RYLGRVIKGIN
+231 RYLGRVIKGVN
-242 PKAETPLWL
+242 PKAQTPLWL
-251 QEKLRRSGIRS
+251 EEKLRRSGIRS

-269 TNYVLLELGQP
+269 TNFVLLELGQP
-280 MHAFDLEKINGVI
+280 MHAFDLAKINGAI
-293 HVRHAKAG
+293 HARHAKAG
-301 EKISL
+301 EKLTL

-313 LTDGCLVIADDK
+313 LTDGCLLIADDK

-341 SDSTESNPTTDIL
+341 SDSTTDIL

-360 NPLIIAGKA
+360 NPLVIAGKA
-369 RSFGLHTDSSHRFER
+369 RNFGLHTDSSHRFER
-384 GVAASLPIDAIERAT
+384 GVAVSLPITAIERAT

-406 GGQAGPVVNI
+406 GGKAGPVINVS
-416 TNEADL
+416 NENDF
-422 PQRDVVSLRAERVK
+422 PQRNVVSLRAERIK
-436 RVLGIDIS
+436 RVLGIDLS
-444 REEITGMLT
+444 REEITGMLS

-458 PAETEQGWEIIAP
+458 PSETKAGWDITSP
-471 DFRFDISIEE
+471 DFRFDINIEE

-491 GYDNLPATQAS
+491 GYDNLPVSQAS
-502 SALTMVAKPEA
+502 SALSMVAKPEA
-513 KLRMN
+513 NLRMN
-518 RMRQVLVQHGYQEAI
+518 RLRQVLVQKGYQEAI

-547 PETKAIEL
+547 PEQAAIEL

-560 ADLAAMR
+560 ADLASMR

-573 LVNAAKYNLNRQ
+573 LVSAVKYNLNRQ
-585 QSRVFLFE
+585 QSRVSLFE
-593 YGLKFVP
+593 YGLKFIP
-600 QAAEIQQ
+600 QGTEILQ
-607 ENMLAG
+607 EKMLAG
-613 VITGSRIPEQWDSN
+613 VITGSRQPEQWAEKS
-627 GESVDFYDLKNHVE
+627 ESVDFYDLKSHVE
-641 AVLEMTGRASDFQFE
+641 AVLEMTGRASDFKFE
-656 ANQHPILHPGQTA
+656 ANQHLILHPGQTA

-683 WLGALHPRLQK
+683 WLGALHPRLEK
-694 NLGLSQSVYLFEIT
+694 KLGLSQSVYLFEIT
-708 MKNIEMGAIPV
+708 MKYIEVGEIPA
-719 FKPLSKFPAIRRD
+719 FEPLSKFPAIRRD
-732 IALVM
+732 IAIVM
-737 DEAVTA
+737 DEGVSA
-743 QAVHDCIKESA
+743 QEVQNCIKDAA
-754 GESLSKFE
+754 GNTLSKFE

-772 DFGRKSLALGLTL
+772 DLGRKSLALGLTL

-794 TEVDKELN
+794 TDVDKELN
-802 KIIDVLNKRLGATL
+802 KIIDVLKERLGATL

>member
-1 VYLRD
+1 
-6 LCGKNGLKGFN
+6 

-76 DKLNVCQVNV
+76 DKLNVCRVNI
-86 GEDEP
+86 GDQEP

-109 ALVGAVLPGDFKIK
+109 ALVGAVLPGNFKIK

-148 EGLMELPNDAPIGTD
+148 EGLMELPSDAPIGTD
-163 IRDYLNLDD
+163 IRDYLNLND

-182 RADCFSIKGIA
+182 RADCFSIAGIA
-193 REVGVSNKMPV
+193 REVGVSNKMPIT
-204 NEFKQA
+204 EFKQA
-210 TIEATIKDTI
+210 TIKADVKDTVD
-220 EVKLEAGKDCP
+220 VKLEAGKDCP

-242 PKAETPLWL
+242 PKAETPLWM

-269 TNYVLLELGQP
+269 TNFILLELGQP
-280 MHAFDLEKINGVI
+280 MHAFDLAKINGAV
-293 HVRHAKAG
+293 HARHAKAG
-301 EKISL
+301 EKLTL

-313 LTDGCLVIADDK
+313 LTDGCVVIADDK
-325 QPLALAGIM
+325 SPLALAGIM

-341 SDSTESNPTTDIL
+341 SDSTTDIL

-360 NPLIIAGKA
+360 NPLVIAGKA

-406 GGQAGPVVNI
+406 GGEAGPVINV

-422 PQRDVVSLRAERVK
+422 PQRDVVSLRAARVK
-436 RVLGIDIS
+436 RVLGIDLS

-458 PAETEQGWEIIAP
+458 PTQTKEGWEITAP
-471 DFRFDISIEE
+471 DFRFDIAIEE

-491 GYDNLPATQAS
+491 GYDNLPASQAS
-502 SALTMVAKPEA
+502 SALSMVAKPEA
-513 KLRMN
+513 RLNMSKL
-518 RMRQVLVQHGYQEAI
+518 RQVLVQHGYQEAI

-539 PEMQKLFD
+539 PEMQKMFD
-547 PETKAIEL
+547 PDTKAIEL

-573 LVNAAKYNLNRQ
+573 LLSAVKYNLNRQ
-585 QSRVFLFE
+585 QSRVCLFE

-600 QAAEIQQ
+600 QDADIQQ
-607 ENMLAG
+607 EKMLAG
-613 VITGSRIPEQWDSN
+613 VITGSRTPEQWAEKS
-627 GESVDFYDLKNHVE
+627 ESVDFYDLKNHIE
-641 AVLEMTGRASDFQFE
+641 AVLEVTGRASDFQFE
-656 ANQHPILHPGQTA
+656 PNQHRVLHPGQTA
-669 AIRDLAAKDQPIIG
+669 AIRDLAAPDQPIIG
-683 WLGALHPRLQK
+683 WLGALHPALQK
-694 NLGLSQSVYLFEIT
+694 KLGLSQSVYVFEIT
-708 MKNIEMGAIPV
+708 MKNIEVGAIPA
-719 FKPLSKFPAIRRD
+719 FEPLSKFPAIRRD
-732 IALVM
+732 LALVM

-743 QAVHDCIKESA
+743 QEVQNCIKEVA
-754 GESLSKFE
+754 GETLSKFE

-772 DFGRKSLALGLTL
+772 DLGRKSLALGLTL

-794 TEVDKELN
+794 TDVDKELN
-802 KIIDVLNKRLGATL
+802 KIIDVLKNRLGATL

>member
-1 VYLRD
+1 
-6 LCGKNGLKGFN
+6 

-28 INPDISTDELSH
+28 INPGISTDELSH

-53 PVAAEFTKV
+53 PVAATFTKV
-62 VVGEVLSVE
+62 VVGEVLSIE

-91 LNIVCGAAN
+91 LQIVCGAKN
-100 VREGLRIPA
+100 VREGMRVPA
-109 ALVGAVLPGDFKIK
+109 ALVGAKLPGDFKIK

-136 CSTSELGITETA
+136 CSTAELGITETA
-148 EGLMELPNDAPIGTD
+148 EGLMPLPADAPVGTA
-163 IRDYLNLDD
+163 IRDYLDLDD

-182 RADCFSIKGIA
+182 RADCFSIAGIA

-210 TIEATIKDTI
+210 AIEAKIKDTI
-220 EVKLEAGKDCP
+220 DVKLEAGTDCP
-231 RYLGRVIKGIN
+231 RYLGRVIKGVN
-242 PKAETPLWL
+242 PNAETPLWM

-269 TNYVLLELGQP
+269 TNFVLLELGQP
-280 MHAFDLEKINGVI
+280 MHAFDLAKINGAI
-293 HVRHAKAG
+293 HARHAKAG
-301 EKISL
+301 EKLNL

-325 QPLALAGIM
+325 APLALAGIM

-341 SDSTESNPTTDIL
+341 SDSTTDIL

-360 NPLIIAGKA
+360 NPLVIAGKA

-384 GVAASLPIDAIERAT
+384 GVAASLPVTAIERAT

-406 GGQAGPVVNI
+406 GGEAGPVVNV

-422 PQRDVVSLRAERVK
+422 PERGVVSLRAERVK
-436 RVLGIDIS
+436 RVLGIDLS

-458 PAETEQGWEIIAP
+458 PTETEQGWEITAP
-471 DFRFDISIEE
+471 DFRFDIAIEE

-491 GYDNLPATQAS
+491 GYDNLPVSQAS
-502 SALTMVAKPEA
+502 SALSMVAKPEA
-513 KLRMN
+513 ELRMS
-518 RMRQVLVQHGYQEAI
+518 RLRQVLVQKGYQEAI

-547 PETKAIEL
+547 TEHKAIEL

-585 QSRVFLFE
+585 QSSVYLFE

-600 QAAEIQQ
+600 QDAEIQQ
-607 ENMLAG
+607 EKMLAG
-613 VITGSRIPEQWDSN
+613 VITGSRVPEQWAQKN
-627 GESVDFYDLKNHVE
+627 EAVDFYDLKNHVE
-641 AVLEMTGRASDFQFE
+641 AVLAVTGRASDFQFE
-656 ANQHPILHPGQTA
+656 PNQHAILHPGQTA
-669 AIRDLAAKDQPIIG
+669 AIRDLAAENQPIIG

-694 NLGLSQSVYLFEIT
+694 SLGLSQSVYLFEIT
-708 MKNIEMGAIPV
+708 MKNIEEGAIPA

-737 DEAVTA
+737 DEAITA

-754 GESLSKFE
+754 GEILSKFE

-772 DFGRKSLALGLTL
+772 DFGRKSLAIGLTL
-785 QDLSRTLTD
+785 QDISRTLTD
-794 TEVDKELN
+794 TDVDKELN
-802 KIIDVLNKRLGATL
+802 KIIDVLKNRLGATL

>member
-1 VYLRD
+1 
-6 LCGKNGLKGFN
+6 

-100 VREGLRIPA
+100 VRKGLRIPA
-109 ALVGAVLPGDFKIK
+109 ALVGAVLPGNFKIK

-148 EGLMELPNDAPIGTD
+148 EGLMELPNDAPVGTD
-163 IRDYLNLDD
+163 IREYLNLDD

-182 RADCFSIKGIA
+182 RADCFSIAGIA

-210 TIEATIKDTI
+210 DIKAEIKDTI
-220 EVKLEAGKDCP
+220 DVKLEAGKDCP
-231 RYLGRVIKGIN
+231 RYLGRVIKGVN

-280 MHAFDLEKINGVI
+280 MHAFDLAKINGTI
-293 HVRHAKAG
+293 HARHAKAG
-301 EKISL
+301 EKLNL

-313 LTDGCLVIADDK
+313 LTDSCLVIADDK

-341 SDSTESNPTTDIL
+341 SDGSSSTPTTDIL

-360 NPLIIAGKA
+360 NPLVIAGKA

-384 GVAASLPIDAIERAT
+384 GVAASLPITAIERAT

-406 GGQAGPVVNI
+406 GGQAGPVVNV

-422 PQRDVVSLRAERVK
+422 PQRGVVALRAERVK
-436 RVLGIDIS
+436 RVLGIDLS

-458 PAETEQGWEIIAP
+458 PTQTKAGWEITAP

-491 GYDNLPATQAS
+491 GYDNLPVSQAS
-502 SALTMVAKPEA
+502 SALSMVAKPEA

-518 RMRQVLVQHGYQEAI
+518 RLRQVLVQHGYQEAI

-547 PETKAIEL
+547 PETTAIEL

-560 ADLAAMR
+560 ADLASMR

-573 LVNAAKYNLNRQ
+573 LVSAVKYNLNRQ
-585 QSRVFLFE
+585 QSRVSLFE

-600 QAAEIQQ
+600 QGTDIQQ
-607 ENMLAG
+607 EKMLAG
-613 VITGSRIPEQWDSN
+613 VITGSKTPEQW
-627 GESVDFYDLKNHVE
+627 GEATESVDFYDLKNHVE
-641 AVLEMTGRASDFQFE
+641 ALLEMTGRASDFQFE
-656 ANQHPILHPGQTA
+656 ANKHYVLHPGQTA

-683 WLGALHPRLQK
+683 WLGALHPALQK
-694 NLGLSQSVYLFEIT
+694 KLGLSQSVYLFEIT
-708 MKNIEMGAIPV
+708 MKNIETGEIPA

-732 IALVM
+732 LALVM

-743 QAVHDCIKESA
+743 QDVHNCIKEVA
-754 GESLSKFE
+754 GKVLSQFE

-794 TEVDKELN
+794 TDVDKELN
-802 KIIDVLNKRLGATL
+802 KIIDVLKERLGATL

>member
-1 VYLRD
+1 
-6 LCGKNGLKGFN
+6 

-86 GEDEP
+86 GDDEP

-109 ALVGAVLPGDFKIK
+109 ALVGAVFPGNFKIK

-136 CSTSELGITETA
+136 CSTSELGITEEA
-148 EGLMELPNDAPIGTD
+148 DGLMELPNDAPVGSD
-163 IRDYLNLDD
+163 IREYLNLED

-182 RADCFSIKGIA
+182 RADCFSIAGIA
-193 REVGVSNKMPV
+193 REVGVCNKMPV

-210 TIEATIKDTI
+210 EIKAEIKDSV

-231 RYLGRVIKGIN
+231 RYLGRVIQGVN
-242 PKAETPLWL
+242 VKAETPLWM

-269 TNYVLLELGQP
+269 TNFVLLELGQP
-280 MHAFDLEKINGVI
+280 MHAFDLAKINGAI
-293 HVRHAKAG
+293 HARHAKAG
-301 EKISL
+301 EKLSL
-306 LNEQEIT
+306 LNDQEIT
-313 LTDGCLVIADDK
+313 LTDGCLLIADDK
-325 QPLALAGIM
+325 APLALAGIM
-334 GGADSAV
+334 GGSDSAV
-341 SDSTESNPTTDIL
+341 SDDTTDIL

-360 NPLIIAGKA
+360 NPLVIAGKA

-384 GVAASLPIDAIERAT
+384 GVAASLPIRAIERAT
-399 ELLLDIV
+399 ELLLGIV
-406 GGQAGPVVNI
+406 GGKAGPVVNK

-436 RVLGIDIS
+436 RVLGIDLS

-458 PAETEQGWEIIAP
+458 PSETKAGWEITAP

-491 GYDNLPATQAS
+491 GYDNLPVSQAS
-502 SALTMVAKPEA
+502 SSLSMVEKPEA
-513 KLRMN
+513 KLRMD
-518 RMRQVLVQHGYQEAI
+518 RLRQILVQQGYQEAI

-547 PETKAIEL
+547 PDTTAIEL

-560 ADLAAMR
+560 ADLASMR

-573 LVNAAKYNLNRQ
+573 LISAVKYNLNRQ
-585 QSRVFLFE
+585 QSRVSLFE

-600 QAAEIQQ
+600 VGKNGADIQQ
-607 ENMLAG
+607 DKMLAG
-613 VITGSRIPEQWDSN
+613 VITGSKVPEQW
-627 GESVDFYDLKNHVE
+627 GEATEVVDFYDLKNHVE

-656 ANQHPILHPGQTA
+656 ANQHEVLHPGQTA

-683 WLGALHPRLQK
+683 WIGALHPRLQK
-694 NLGLSQSVYLFEIT
+694 KLGLTNSLYLFEIT
-708 MKNIEMGAIPV
+708 MKNIEEGEIPT

-732 IALVM
+732 LALVM
-737 DEAVTA
+737 DEAITA
-743 QAVHDCIKESA
+743 QDLHNCIKDVA
-754 GESLSKFE
+754 GEVLSQFE

-772 DFGRKSLALGLTL
+772 DFGRKSLAIGLTL

-794 TEVDKELN
+794 KDVDKELN
-802 KIIDVLNKRLGATL
+802 KIIDVLKERLGATL

>member
-1 VYLRD
+1 
-6 LCGKNGLKGFN
+6 

-53 PVAAEFTKV
+53 PVAAEFSKV

-76 DKLNVCQVNV
+76 DKLSVCQVNV
-86 GEDEP
+86 GEGEP

-109 ALVGAVLPGDFKIK
+109 ALVGAAFPGNFKIK

-136 CSTSELGITETA
+136 CSTAELGITETA
-148 EGLMELPNDAPIGTD
+148 EGLMELPNDAPVGTN

-182 RADCFSIKGIA
+182 RADCFSITGIA

-204 NEFKQA
+204 TEHKQA
-210 TIEATIKDTI
+210 TIKAQIKDTV
-220 EVKLEAGKDCP
+220 EVKLQAGKDCP
-231 RYLGRVIKGIN
+231 RYLGRVIKGVN

-269 TNYVLLELGQP
+269 TNFVLLELGQP
-280 MHAFDLEKINGVI
+280 MHAFDFAKVKGAI
-293 HVRHAKAG
+293 HVRYAKAG
-301 EKISL
+301 EKLNL

-313 LTDGCLVIADDK
+313 LTDGCLIIADDK

-341 SDSTESNPTTDIL
+341 SESTTDIL

-360 NPLIIAGKA
+360 NPFVIAGKA

-384 GVAASLPIDAIERAT
+384 GVAASLPITAIERAT

-406 GGQAGPVVNI
+406 GGQAGPVVNM
-416 TNEADL
+416 TNEVDL
-422 PQRDVVSLRAERVK
+422 PQRNVVSLRAERVK
-436 RVLGIDIS
+436 RILGIDLS
-444 REEITGMLT
+444 REEITDMLV

-458 PAETEQGWEIIAP
+458 PTKTKAGWEIIAP

-491 GYDNLPATQAS
+491 GYDNLPVSQAS
-502 SALTMVAKPEA
+502 SALSMVVKPEA

-518 RMRQVLVQHGYQEAI
+518 RLRQVLVQQGYQEVI

-547 PETKAIEL
+547 SETKAIEL

-560 ADLAAMR
+560 ADLATMR

-573 LVNAAKYNLNRQ
+573 LVTAVKYNLNRQ

-593 YGLKFVP
+593 YGLKFVL
-600 QAAEIQQ
+600 QDAEIQQ

-613 VITGSRIPEQWDSN
+613 AITGCRFPEQWAEKS
-627 GESVDFYDLKNHVE
+627 ESVDFYDLKNHVE

-656 ANQHPILHPGQTA
+656 VNQHVVLHPGQTA

-683 WLGALHPRLQK
+683 WIGALHPRLQK
-694 NLGLSQSVYLFEIT
+694 KLGLSQSVYLFEIT
-708 MKNIEMGAIPV
+708 MKNIEMGEIPA

-732 IALVM
+732 IAIVM

-743 QAVHDCIKESA
+743 QEVQNCIKEVA
-754 GESLSKFE
+754 GETLNKFE

-794 TEVDKELN
+794 TDVDKELN
-802 KIIDVLNKRLGATL
+802 KIIDVLKKRLGATL

>member
-1 VYLRD
+1 
-6 LCGKNGLKGFN
+6 

-86 GEDEP
+86 GEKEP

-100 VREGLRIPA
+100 VCEGLHVPV
-109 ALVGAVLPGDFKIK
+109 ALVGAVLPGNFKIK

-136 CSTSELGITETA
+136 CSTAELGITETA
-148 EGLMELPNDAPIGTD
+148 EGLMELPNDAPVGTD
-163 IRDYLNLDD
+163 IRDYLNLND

-204 NEFKQA
+204 NEFKQTA
-210 TIEATIKDTI
+210 IKATIKDSVK
-220 EVKLEAGKDCP
+220 VKLEAGKDCP
-231 RYLGRVIKGIN
+231 RYLGRVIKGVN
-242 PKAETPLWL
+242 AKAETPLWL

-269 TNYVLLELGQP
+269 TNFVLLELGQP
-280 MHAFDLEKINGVI
+280 MHAFDLAKINGAI
-293 HVRHAKAG
+293 HARHAKAG
-301 EKISL
+301 EKLSL
-306 LNEQEIT
+306 LNDQEIT
-313 LTDGCLVIADDK
+313 LTDGCLLIADDK

-341 SDSTESNPTTDIL
+341 SDDTTDIL

-360 NPLIIAGKA
+360 NPLVIAGKA

-384 GVAASLPIDAIERAT
+384 GVAASLPITAIERAT
-399 ELLLDIV
+399 ELLLAIV
-406 GGQAGPVVNI
+406 GGKAGPVVNVS
-416 TNEADL
+416 NQADL
-422 PQRDVVSLRAERVK
+422 PERGVVSLRAERVK
-436 RVLGIDIS
+436 RVLGIDLSRKEIS
-444 REEITGMLT
+444 GMLT

-458 PAETEQGWEIIAP
+458 PTETKAGWEITAP

-491 GYDNLPATQAS
+491 GYDNLPASQAS
-502 SALTMVAKPEA
+502 SALSMVTKPEA
-513 KLRMN
+513 KLRMS
-518 RMRQVLVQHGYQEAI
+518 RLRQVLVQKGYQEAI

-547 PETKAIEL
+547 PQTTAIEL

-573 LVNAAKYNLNRQ
+573 LVSAVKYNLNRQ
-585 QSRVFLFE
+585 QNRVSLFE

-600 QAAEIQQ
+600 MDDEVTDIQQ
-607 ENMLAG
+607 ENILAG
-613 VITGSRIPEQWDSN
+613 VITGSKIPEQW
-627 GESVDFYDLKNHVE
+627 GEETESVDFYDIKNHVE
-641 AVLEMTGRASDFQFE
+641 AMLEMTGRASDFRFE
-656 ANQHPILHPGQTA
+656 ANQHKILHPGQTA
-669 AIRDLAAKDQPIIG
+669 AIRDLAAKNQPIIG
-683 WLGALHPRLQK
+683 WIGALYPALQK
-694 NLGLSQSVYLFEIT
+694 KLGLSQSIYLFEIT
-708 MKNIEMGAIPV
+708 MKNIETGKIPE
-719 FKPLSKFPAIRRD
+719 FKPLSKFPTIRRD
-732 IALVM
+732 LALVM

-743 QAVHDCIKESA
+743 QEVQNCIQEVA
-754 GESLSKFE
+754 GETLSKFE

-794 TEVDKELN
+794 TDVDKELN
-802 KIIDVLNKRLGATL
+802 KIIDVLKESLGATL

>member
-1 VYLRD
+1 
-6 LCGKNGLKGFN
+6 

-86 GEDEP
+86 GDKEP

-100 VREGLRIPA
+100 VRTGLRIPA
-109 ALVGAVLPGDFKIK
+109 ALVGAVLPGNFKIK

-136 CSTSELGITETA
+136 CSTAELGITETA
-148 EGLMELPNDAPIGTD
+148 EGLMELPSDAPVGTD
-163 IRDYLNLDD
+163 IREYLNLND

-182 RADCFSIKGIA
+182 RADCFSISGIA
-193 REVGVSNKMPV
+193 REVGVTNKMPV

-210 TIEATIKDTI
+210 SIKAEIKDTV
-220 EVKLEAGKDCP
+220 EVRLEAGKDCP
-231 RYLGRVIKGIN
+231 RYLGRVIKGVN
-242 PKAETPLWL
+242 AKAETPLWL

-280 MHAFDLEKINGVI
+280 MHAFDLAKINGAI
-293 HVRHAKAG
+293 HARHAKAG
-301 EKISL
+301 EKLNL

-325 QPLALAGIM
+325 QPLVLAGIM
-334 GGADSAV
+334 GGSDSAV
-341 SDSTESNPTTDIL
+341 SVDTTDIL

-384 GVAASLPIDAIERAT
+384 GVAASLPITALERAT
-399 ELLLDIV
+399 ELLINIV
-406 GGQAGPVVNI
+406 GGKAGPVINV

-422 PQRDVVSLRAERVK
+422 PKRDVVSLRAERVK
-436 RVLGIDIS
+436 RVLGIDLS

-453 RLDLN
+453 RLDLK
-458 PAETEQGWEIIAP
+458 PTETNAGWEITAP

-491 GYDNLPATQAS
+491 GYDNLPVSQAS
-502 SALTMVAKPEA
+502 SALAMVAKPEA
-513 KLRMN
+513 KLRMS
-518 RMRQVLVQHGYQEAI
+518 RLRQVLVQHGYQEAI

-539 PEMQKLFD
+539 PEMQALFD
-547 PETKAIEL
+547 PDTKAITL

-573 LVNAAKYNLNRQ
+573 LLTAVKYNLNRQ
-585 QSRVFLFE
+585 QTRVSLFE
-593 YGLKFVP
+593 YGLRFVP
-600 QAAEIQQ
+600 SDDEVTDIQQ
-607 ENMLAG
+607 EKMLAG
-613 VITGSRIPEQWDSN
+613 VITGSKTPEQW
-627 GESVDFYDLKNHVE
+627 GEITESVDFYDLKNHVE
-641 AVLEMTGRASDFQFE
+641 SVLEITGRASDFQFE
-656 ANQHPILHPGQTA
+656 ANQHQILHPGQTA

-683 WLGALHPRLQK
+683 WIGALHPRLQK
-694 NLGLSQSVYLFEIT
+694 KLGLSHNAYLFEII
-708 MKNIEMGAIPV
+708 MKNIEEGAIPA

-732 IALVM
+732 IAIVM

-743 QAVHDCIKESA
+743 QEVQNCIKEVA
-754 GESLSKFE
+754 GETLSQFE

-785 QDLSRTLTD
+785 QDLTRTLTD
-794 TEVDKELN
+794 TDVDKELN
-802 KIIDVLNKRLGATL
+802 KIIDVLKERLGATL

>member
-1 VYLRD
+1 
-6 LCGKNGLKGFN
+6 

-109 ALVGAVLPGDFKIK
+109 ALVGAVLPGNFKIK

-136 CSTSELGITETA
+136 CSTAELGITETA

-163 IRDYLNLDD
+163 VREYLNLDD

-182 RADCFSIKGIA
+182 RADCFSIAGIA
-193 REVGVSNKMPV
+193 REVGVSNKIPV

-210 TIEATIKDTI
+210 EIKSEIKDTVD
-220 EVKLEAGKDCP
+220 VKLEAGKDCP
-231 RYLGRVIKGIN
+231 RYLGRVIKGVN
-242 PKAETPLWL
+242 VKAETPLWM

-262 LGPVVDV
+262 LSPVVDV
-269 TNYVLLELGQP
+269 TNFVLLELGQP
-280 MHAFDLEKINGVI
+280 MHAFDLAKIEGSI
-293 HVRHAKAG
+293 HARHAKAG
-301 EKISL
+301 EKLNL
-306 LNEQEIT
+306 LNDQEIT
-313 LTDGCLVIADDK
+313 LTEGCLVIADDK
-325 QPLALAGIM
+325 KPLALAGIM

-341 SDSTESNPTTDIL
+341 SDGASSNPTTDIL

-360 NPLIIAGKA
+360 NPLVIAGKA

-384 GVAASLPIDAIERAT
+384 GVAASLPITAIERAT
-399 ELLLDIV
+399 ELLLSIV
-406 GGQAGPVVNI
+406 GGQAGPVVNV

-422 PQRDVVSLRAERVK
+422 PQRGVVSLRAARVK
-436 RVLGIDIS
+436 RVLGIDLS

-458 PAETEQGWEIIAP
+458 PTETDAGWDITAP

-491 GYDNLPATQAS
+491 GYDNLPASQAS
-502 SALTMVAKPEA
+502 SALSMVAKPEA

-518 RMRQVLVQHGYQEAI
+518 RLRQVLVQQGYQEAI

-547 PETKAIEL
+547 PKTTAIEL

-560 ADLAAMR
+560 ADLSAMR

-573 LVNAAKYNLNRQ
+573 LVTAVKYNLNRQ
-585 QSRVFLFE
+585 QNRVSLFE

-600 QAAEIQQ
+600 NGDDLLQ
-607 ENMLAG
+607 EKMLAG
-613 VITGSRIPEQWDSN
+613 VITGSKTPEQW
-627 GESVDFYDLKNHVE
+627 GEATQSVDFYDLKKHIE
-641 AVLEMTGRASDFQFE
+641 DILEITGRASDFRFE
-656 ANQHPILHPGQTA
+656 SNQHDVLHPGQTA

-683 WLGALHPRLQK
+683 WIGALHPRLQK
-694 NLGLSQSVYLFEIT
+694 KLGLSQSLYLFEIT
-708 MKNIEMGAIPV
+708 MKNIEEGAIPA
-719 FKPLSKFPAIRRD
+719 FEPLSKFPTIRRD
-732 IALVM
+732 IAIVM

-743 QAVHDCIKESA
+743 QEVQNCIQEAA
-754 GESLSKFE
+754 GETLSKFE

-772 DFGRKSLALGLTL
+772 DIGRKSLALGLTL

-794 TEVDKELN
+794 TDVDKELN
-802 KIIDVLNKRLGATL
+802 KIIDVLKERLGATL

>member
-1 VYLRD
+1 
-6 LCGKNGLKGFN
+6 

-100 VREGLRIPA
+100 VRKGLRIPA
-109 ALVGAVLPGDFKIK
+109 ALVGAVLPGNFKIK

-148 EGLMELPNDAPIGTD
+148 EGLMELPSDAPVGTD
-163 IRDYLNLDD
+163 IRDYLNLND

-182 RADCFSIKGIA
+182 RADCFSIAGIA

-210 TIEATIKDTI
+210 AVKAEIKESV

-242 PKAETPLWL
+242 VKADTPLWM

-269 TNYVLLELGQP
+269 TNFVLLELGQP
-280 MHAFDLEKINGVI
+280 MHAFDLAKINGAI
-293 HVRHAKAG
+293 HARHAKAG
-301 EKISL
+301 EKLSL
-306 LNEQEIT
+306 LNDQDIT
-313 LTDGCLVIADDK
+313 LTEGCLVIADDK

-341 SDSTESNPTTDIL
+341 SDGASSTPTTDIL

-384 GVAASLPIDAIERAT
+384 GVAASLPITAIERAT

-406 GGQAGPVVNI
+406 GGKAGPVINVSK
-416 TNEADL
+416 EADL
-422 PQRDVVSLRAERVK
+422 PKRDVVSLRAERVK
-436 RVLGIDIS
+436 RVLGIDLS
-444 REEITGMLT
+444 REEITGMLS
-453 RLDLN
+453 RLDLK
-458 PAETEQGWEIIAP
+458 PTETKEGWKITAP
-471 DFRFDISIEE
+471 DFRFDIAIEE

-491 GYDNLPATQAS
+491 GYDNLPVSQAS
-502 SALTMVAKPEA
+502 SALSMVAKPEA

-518 RMRQVLVQHGYQEAI
+518 RLRQVLVQHGYQEAI

-539 PEMQKLFD
+539 PEMQRLFD
-547 PETKAIEL
+547 PDTKAIEL

-573 LVNAAKYNLNRQ
+573 LLTAVKYNLNRQ
-585 QSRVFLFE
+585 QSRVCLFE

-600 QAAEIQQ
+600 LDDEVTDIQQ
-607 ENMLAG
+607 EKMLAG
-613 VITGSRIPEQWDSN
+613 VITGSKTPEQW
-627 GESVDFYDLKNHVE
+627 GEVTESVDFYDIKNHVE
-641 AVLEMTGRASDFQFE
+641 SVLEMTGRASDFQFE
-656 ANQHPILHPGQTA
+656 ANKNDVLHPGQTA

-683 WLGALHPRLQK
+683 WVGALHPRLQK
-694 NLGLSQSVYLFEIT
+694 KLGLSQNAYLFEIN
-708 MKNIEMGAIPV
+708 MKNIEMGAIPA
-719 FKPLSKFPAIRRD
+719 FQPLSKFPAIRRD

-743 QAVHDCIKESA
+743 QEVQNCIQKVA

-785 QDLSRTLTD
+785 QDLTRTLTD
-794 TEVDKELN
+794 TDVDKELN
-802 KIIDVLNKRLGATL
+802 KIIDVLKQSLGATL

>member
-1 VYLRD
+1 
-6 LCGKNGLKGFN
+6 

-28 INPDISTDELSH
+28 INPSVSTDELSH

-53 PVAAEFTKV
+53 PVAAAFTKV

-100 VREGLRIPA
+100 VRQGLRVPA
-109 ALVGAVLPGDFKIK
+109 ALVGAVLPGNFKIK

-136 CSTSELGITETA
+136 CSTAELGITEEA
-148 EGLMELPNDAPIGTD
+148 DGLMELPNDAPVGKD

-182 RADCFSIKGIA
+182 RADCFSIAGIA

-210 TIEATIKDTI
+210 TIKAEIKDTVD
-220 EVKLEAGKDCP
+220 VKLEAGKDCP
-231 RYLGRVIKGIN
+231 RYLGRVIKGVN
-242 PKAETPLWL
+242 VKAETPLWM

-269 TNYVLLELGQP
+269 TNFVLLELGQP
-280 MHAFDLEKINGVI
+280 MHAFDLAKIDGAI
-293 HVRHAKAG
+293 HARHAKAG
-301 EKISL
+301 EKLNL

-313 LTDGCLVIADDK
+313 LSEGCLVIADDK

-334 GGADSAV
+334 GGAESAV
-341 SDSTESNPTTDIL
+341 SDGTSSDPTTDIL

-360 NPLIIAGKA
+360 NPLVIAGKA

-384 GVAASLPIDAIERAT
+384 GVAASLPVTAIERAT
-399 ELLLDIV
+399 ELLLEIV
-406 GGQAGPVVNI
+406 GGQAGPVVNVS
-416 TNEADL
+416 NESDL
-422 PQRDVVSLRAERVK
+422 PERGVVALRAERVK
-436 RVLGIDIS
+436 RVLGIDLSRKEIS
-444 REEITGMLT
+444 GMLT
-453 RLDLN
+453 RLELN
-458 PAETEQGWEIIAP
+458 PTETESGWEISAP

-491 GYDNLPATQAS
+491 GYDNLPVSQAS
-502 SALTMVAKPEA
+502 SALSMVAKPEA
-513 KLRMN
+513 KLKMSRL
-518 RMRQVLVQHGYQEAI
+518 RQVLVQQGYQEAI
-533 TYSFID
+533 TYSFIE

-547 PETKAIEL
+547 PQHSAIEL

-560 ADLAAMR
+560 ADLSAMR

-573 LVNAAKYNLNRQ
+573 LISALKYNLNRQ
-585 QSRVFLFE
+585 QSRVSLFE
-593 YGLKFVP
+593 YGLNFIS
-600 QAAEIQQ
+600 QDADIIQ
-607 ENMLAG
+607 EKYLSAVLCGDKN
-613 VITGSRIPEQWDSN
+613 PEQWGMKS
-627 GESVDFYDLKNHVE
+627 ESVDFYDIKKHVE
-641 AVLEMTGRASDFQFE
+641 TLLETTGRAADFQFE
-656 ANQHPILHPGQTA
+656 PAKHHVLHPGQTA
-669 AIRDLAAKDQPIIG
+669 AVRDLAAEEQPIIG
-683 WLGALHPRLQK
+683 YIGALHPSLQK
-694 NLGLSQSVYLFEIT
+694 KLGLSQSVYLFEIA
-708 MKNIEMGAIPV
+708 MKFIEMGKIPA
-719 FKPLSKFPAIRRD
+719 FAPLSKFPAIRRD
-732 IALVM
+732 LALVM
-737 DEAVTA
+737 EEAVTA
-743 QAVHDCIKESA
+743 QDVHNCIKNVA
-754 GESLSKFE
+754 GDTLKQFE

-772 DFGRKSLALGLTL
+772 DIGRKSLALGLTL

-794 TEVDKELN
+794 IEVDNELS
-802 KIIDVLNKRLGATL
+802 KILNALKADLGAVL
-816 RE
+816 RD